1 MALRNANVR
10 RLLFVLAGVLLLLV
24 AAGCSSA
31 DPQSTFFPKGPAA
44 RDQLNL
50 FKLIF
55 WLAVVVFILVEGALL
70 YSVIRFRRRKDQTD
84 LPKQVHGNNK
94 LEVAWTILPLIVLA
108 IIAVPTYMTIH
119 KQKDPPPDPTGKA
132 LMVDVVGHQWW
143 WEFKY
148 PEQGFVTATEM
159 HIPVGR
165 TVTFTLFSDDVVHSF
180 WVPKLAGKTDVFP
193 LQVNEGWFV
202 ADEPGTYF
210 GLCAE
215 LCGLSHAQMRF
226 KVVAETQSDFDAW
239 VAAQTAPPAP
249 APAGLAARGAT
260 LFAAKEC
267 VLCHTNTGP
276 DAAGVQESRA
286 RTFENGGK
294 VFAGPNLT
302 HFATRKTFA
311 GSIADSNGE
320 SLAKWLRDPDAFK
333 PGNRMAQLASVY
345 NDPAKQLTDDD
356 IAALVAYLQSRQ

>member
-1 MALRNANVR
+1 MGLRYAPLR
-10 RLLFVLAGVLLLLV
+10 PLLFVLAGALLILV
-24 AAGCSSA
+24 IAGCSST
-31 DPQSTFFPKGPAA
+31 DPQSTFYPKGPAA

-50 FKLIF
+50 FLLIF
-55 WLAVVVFILVEGALL
+55 WLAVAVFVVVEGALL
-70 YSVIRFRRRKDQTD
+70 YAVIRFRRRKDQTE

-94 LEVAWTILPLIVLA
+94 LEIAWTILPVIVLA
-108 IIAVPTYMTIH
+108 VIAIPTYITIH
-119 KQKDPPPDPTGKA
+119 KQKDPPPDPTGKPI
-132 LMVDVVGHQWW
+132 MVDVVGHQWW

-148 PEQGFVTATEM
+148 PELGIVTATEM

-226 KVVAETQSDFDAW
+226 KVVAQTQADFDAW
-239 VAAQTAPPAP
+239 IAAQKAPPAP

-260 LFAAKEC
+260 LFATKEC

-276 DAAGVQESRA
+276 DGEGVQASRA
-286 RTFENGGK
+286 RAFENGGK
-294 VFAGPNLT
+294 AFAAPNLT

-311 GSIADSNGE
+311 GSIVDTNGE
-320 SLAKWLRDPDAFK
+320 SLAKWLLNPDNYK

-345 NDPAKQLTDDD
+345 TDPAKQLTRDEID
-356 IAALVAYLQSRQ
+356 ALVAYLLSRN